1 MEIDKGYVRM
11 VAEFPW
17 EDNLVE
23 RKVESDLKDLLKT
36 LVAFANSVRPGQ
48 VAVLLIGEQD
58 DGTVQGVSNPDNI
71 QKRIRQVCEKIYP
84 PIIWRSEVYEKEGK
98 YCVRVEVEYDG
109 DTPHFGGVAWV
120 RRGSETIKAS
130 EEVFQRLIDLRSSLV
145 RELSK
150 WLGKEVTVYG
160 DPGTVPMSRQEPGL
174 YRPVIH
180 IFQHRWAAP
189 EYAKIVFVNA
199 HWVTFEKAKSGKK
212 VSEPLSKI
220 TLSFDHERGQLMVI
234 VRY

>member
-1 MEIDKGYVRM
+1 MTT
-11 VAEFPW
+11 EFPW

-48 VAVLLIGEQD
+48 VAMLLIGEQD
-58 DGTVQGVSNPDNI
+58 DGTVQGVKNPDNI

-84 PIIWRSEVYEKEGK
+84 PIIWRSKVYEKEGK

-120 RRGSETIKAS
+120 RRSSETIKAS
-130 EEVFQRLIDLRSSLV
+130 EEVFQRLIDLRSSVV

-160 DPGTVPMSRQEPGL
+160 DLATVPISRQEPGL
-174 YRPVIH
+174 PRPVIR
-180 IFQHRWAAP
+180 IFRHRWATP
-189 EYAKIVFVNA
+189 EYAKIIFVNA
-199 HWVTFEKAKSGKK
+199 HWVTFEKTKSGKK

-220 TLSFDHERGQLMVI
+220 MLSFDHDREQLKVI
-234 VRY
+234 VCY